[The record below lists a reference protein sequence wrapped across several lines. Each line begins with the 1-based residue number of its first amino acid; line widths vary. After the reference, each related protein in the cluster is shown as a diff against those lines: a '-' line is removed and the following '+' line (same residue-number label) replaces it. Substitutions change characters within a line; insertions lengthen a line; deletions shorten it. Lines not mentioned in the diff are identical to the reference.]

1 MMEILC
7 SRISFASRRAVIHRP
22 RALSPASCM
31 PICVAPQRSRSAT
44 SRPPPETTTALP
56 LAATTPTAVS
66 TAARAGPLGPRS
78 ETICSTPRRS
88 ERVAQRS
95 VLWISAAPG
104 EFGNPGPVS
113 MNSAQPLPDAA
124 MILTRSDGSSTA
136 YCRESGGNPPGI
148 VFLPGLRSDMQGI
161 KAMALAAHCRS
172 QDHSFLRFD
181 YFGHGASSGDF
192 RAGTIGRWLE
202 DALAV
207 IDRLTEGPL
216 LLVGSSMGG
225 WIALLA
231 ALARP
236 SRVRALIGIA
246 PAADFTEDLIWDRL
260 GAAERRELLE
270 RGEIAAPSAYEADP
284 VPFTL
289 RLVEEGRQ
297 HLLLR
302 GPIRLSCPVRLLH
315 GMEDPDVPYQTSLR
329 LMERLTGTQALVEL
343 IEDGDHRL
351 SRPQDLARL
360 FAAVDAMAARFQG

>member
-1 MMEILC
+1 MGEWAWMMEILC
-7 SRISFASRRAVIHRP
+7 SRISFASRRKLVHRP

-56 LAATTPTAVS
+56 PAATTPTAVS
-66 TAARAGPLGPRS
+66 TAALAGPLGPRS

-113 MNSAQPLPDAA
+113 MNNAQPLPDTA

-136 YCRESGGNPPGI
+136 YCRESGRNPPGV
-148 VFLPGLRSDMQGI
+148 VFLPGFRSDMNGI
-161 KAMALAAHCRS
+161 KATALAGHCRTR
-172 QDHSFLRFD
+172 DHAFLRFD

-207 IDRLTEGPL
+207 IDHLTEGPL
-216 LLVGSSMGG
+216 ILVGSSMGG

-236 SRVRALIGIA
+236 GRVKALIGIA
-246 PAADFTEDLIWDRL
+246 PAPDFTEDLIWARL
-260 GAAERRELLE
+260 SEAQKRQLLE
-270 RGEIAAPSAYEADP
+270 SGELATPSAYEADVIP
-284 VPFTL
+284 ITL
-289 RLVEEGRQ
+289 RMVEEGRR

-302 GPIRLSCPVRLLH
+302 NPIPLVCPVRILH
-315 GMEDPDVPYQTSLR
+315 GMEDP
-329 LMERLTGTQALVEL
+329 
-343 IEDGDHRL
+343 
-351 SRPQDLARL
+351 
-360 FAAVDAMAARFQG
+360 